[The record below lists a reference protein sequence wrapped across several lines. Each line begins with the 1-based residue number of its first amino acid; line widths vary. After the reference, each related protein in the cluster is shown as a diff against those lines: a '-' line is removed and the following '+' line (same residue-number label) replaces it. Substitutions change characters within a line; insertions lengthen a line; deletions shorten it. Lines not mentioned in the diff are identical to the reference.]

1 MIILK
6 TLGAQRTAALN
17 QPHVAPPALRLNVRD
32 IVVHALD
39 SKGQQTA
46 QGIRSNRQQT
56 YTLQYRRINLGR
68 VSVSID
74 ETVLIDE
81 MPIEVRVKA
90 KRDALTRSVLA
101 FRVRVAIDRLKLLT
115 TAYDFNRVEV

>member
-1 MIILK
+1 VIILK